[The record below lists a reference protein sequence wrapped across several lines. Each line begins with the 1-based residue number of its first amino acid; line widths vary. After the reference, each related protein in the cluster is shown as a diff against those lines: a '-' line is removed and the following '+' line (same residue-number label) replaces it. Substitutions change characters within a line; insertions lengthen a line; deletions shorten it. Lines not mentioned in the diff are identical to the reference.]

1 MFYPL
6 KQCLGL
12 KSRVLALR
20 VGIYIMLYALF
31 SIPFPSVAA
40 SLDADGAI
48 EALRITSGS
57 YAGGYQIAPAGL
69 LQWYFANLGL
79 VAHIKS
85 NSSLTVKANV
95 KAYLDA
101 YIKNLVRPSYVI
113 KDVEAPNGDWSQ
125 NTGYILHNADSD
137 DAYAATFLSLVWAY
151 VQATNDTDWAKSNLA
166 TLKGI
171 AYNNLATQMKSKN
184 SCVPVYQKQSLN
196 SSTDNSTGY
205 LQDNTENYK
214 GLADFSSLLSR
225 LGDSASNYYQ
235 SFANSA
241 SQCVHNTL
249 WNSSVNAFLVSDISG
264 LPGSTFYPDV
274 VSQVFPQAYAVPDN
288 ASTTHYT
295 AGYAYLNKNAPTW
308 ATGQCGTKPCD
319 PNYFPWGILG
329 YVAAVRGDCTNA
341 KKQQDTIANLFTTKR
356 SAVTINELGWYLR
369 NVAICK

>member
-57 YAGGYQIAPAGL
+57 YAGGYQVAPAGI

-85 NSSLTVKANV
+85 NSSSTVKANV

-113 KDVEAPNGDWSQ
+113 KDVLAPNGNWSQ

-151 VQATNDTDWAKSNLA
+151 VQATNDTDWANSNLA

-171 AYNNLATQMKSKN
+171 AYNNLATQVKSN
-184 SCVPVYQKQSLN
+184 FCARVYQKQSPN

-225 LGDSASNYYQ
+225 LGDSDSNYYQ
-235 SFANSA
+235 SFANSI

-274 VSQVFPQAYAVPDN
+274 VSQVFPQAYAVPGN

-308 ATGQCGTKPCD
+308 ATGQCGTQPCD

-369 NVAICK
+369 NVTICK